1 MYFPAPS
8 QHEEIGILKEK
19 WPRANPF
26 AAPRASLQPF
36 ASGINPNRP
45 MRWGGGK
52 PSETPRRAL
61 VGLLIAIRKHF
72 Y

>member
-8 QHEEIGILKEK
+8 QHAENEVLKEK

-36 ASGINPNRP
+36 ASGINTNRP
-45 MRWGGGK
+45 LRGVGGK
-52 PSETPRRAL
+52 LSETPRRAL